1 MLSARGAKRVL
12 AWDEK
17 WLNCRGLAEALRAAG
32 VTLEPCW
39 LPRDAAERRQRLA
52 ELDDIGVGLTGAVA
66 GLADTGSLALRSGP
80 GRGRI
85 ASLLPPLHIAM
96 LRVSQL
102 TSYAAFLAAH
112 PQIEDVGSNLV
123 LVTGPSRT
131 GYRDDVDPRR
141 PRPRRSAHRADR
153 LMDYR
158 LQTTDHSPRPQRCEC
173 PARSESLPCSSWQP
187 PVGRASRHFQSLTR
201 LLPENGAAASP
212 PELPPMPADPD
223 RAARDP
229 LPDEGGGNHHQR
241 DRPSQPRHG
250 DCTSRA
256 MRPSTTR
263 GGDVGARHLHPRRAE
278 RVVPSES
285 YHNLTGS

>member
-1 MLSARGAKRVL
+1 MSDDRFNIMSAVAHRLRAGVMPPAGQFEHPGMRPDAAPALTPDELIARFTAEAEALTVVVHRAPDDRAAAAAVGELVSARGAKRVL

-17 WLNCRGLAEALRAAG
+17 WLNCRGLAEALRTAG

-66 GLADTGSLALRSGP
+66 GLVDTGSLALVSGP

-102 TSYAAFLAAH
+102 HATYAAFLAAH

-131 GYRDDVDPRR
+131 
-141 PRPRRSAHRADR
+141 AD
-153 LMDYR
+153 
-158 LQTTDHSPRPQRCEC
+158 
-173 PARSESLPCSSWQP
+173 SEMT
-187 PVGRASRHFQSLTR
+187 LTR
-201 LLPENGAAASP
+201 GV
-212 PELPPMPADPD
+212 
-223 RAARDP
+223 
-229 LPDEGGGNHHQR
+229 
-241 DRPSQPRHG
+241 HG
-250 DCTSRA
+250 
-256 MRPSTTR
+256 P
-263 GGDVGARHLHPRRAE
+263 GEVH
-278 RVVPSES
+278 VV
-285 YHNLTGS
+285 LID